1 MDQLKQ
7 LFQNTLLAAYPLF
20 QNIENNERIFNKW
33 RGLCTLINSDIS
45 YIEDPMYTS
54 FSFKTFANWIS
65 YKESQGVGIMEIVA
79 QVERYRPEV
88 FELLAND
95 IEKEFEILL
104 VKQKHENQH
113 SVEQQNFIEHSSA
126 GFMYHLT
133 DTIAKNNFTEDK
145 ELNAHIAELPDKNNS
160 LVLVSSRFNDG
171 DMKLRGA
178 GELNRW
184 NTLVDSTFVDRVM
197 DDLTADCLD
206 IVTEIWVKSANIE
219 NSSVHIG
226 YEEILEM
233 CNMKQVKNGR
243 SYYRKEDRLKIME
256 RLAAL
261 ATIFI
266 YVNED
271 NEIVIL
277 NDDENPS
284 ESLAYKKQRVR
295 RLFVMDEV
303 VFAKDI
309 ETDEMLGIESMNVAP
324 GTFLSKYLFGS
335 EKLTGLLS
343 KKALEYNSKQQRYHK
358 RLTRYLSWR
367 WRIQQAYQHLV
378 HPYSIGGPKGLIT
391 VMGVSMNQN
400 PARIRNVFEKTLDDL
415 MRDEVIKE
423 WQYQTPIDEEKC
435 SGRNWLVDYWLNLK
449 VTITPTD
456 ELVTLQQELLQKKK
470 IAPKNNLLTTLVKE
484 PELEVLSMETEEILA
499 PQMNLQQTN
508 KDIDWYQQKI
518 IHYKEENKCSLRDIA
533 KEIEISP
540 SNLSKL
546 LTGKRKRLSDETK
559 NKLDKWIE
567 RQEVVNLL

>member
-7 LFQNTLLAAYPLF
+7 LFQNTLLVAYPLF
-20 QNIENNERIFNKW
+20 QNLNNNERIFHKW
-33 RGLCTLINSDIS
+33 KGLYTLINSDIT
-45 YIEDPMYTS
+45 YIDDPMYTS
-54 FSFKTFANWIS
+54 ASFKKLANWIS
-65 YKESQGVGIMEIVA
+65 YKESKGVGIMEIVA
-79 QVERYRPEV
+79 QIEGYRPEV
-88 FELLAND
+88 YELLANE
-95 IEKEFEILL
+95 IENEFEILL
-104 VKQKHENQH
+104 VKQKQLNKHTED
-113 SVEQQNFIEHSSA
+113 QQNYIEHSSA

-160 LVLVSSRFNDG
+160 LVVVSSRFNDG

-178 GELNRW
+178 EELNRW

-206 IVTEIWVKSANIE
+206 IVTEIWVKSTNTE
-219 NSSVHIG
+219 NSAVHIG

-233 CNMKQVKNGR
+233 CNMKQVKNGK

-277 NDDENPS
+277 NDDENPN

-378 HPYSIGGPKGLIT
+378 HPYSIGGPKGLLS

-415 MRDEVIKE
+415 MRDEVIKD
-423 WQYQTPIDEEKC
+423 WQYQTPIDEGKC
-435 SGRNWLVDYWLNLK
+435 SGRNWLENYWLNLK
-449 VTITPTD
+449 VTVTPTD
-456 ELVTLQQELLQKKK
+456 ELVSLQQELLQKKK
-470 IAPKNNLLTTLVKE
+470 ITPKNKLMETLVKD
-484 PELEVLSMETEEILA
+484 PVIEVQDMETEEIQVSQLE
-499 PQMNLQQTN
+499 QQQVN
-508 KDIDWYQQKI
+508 RDINWYQQKI
-518 IHYKEENKCSLRDIA
+518 LQYKEENKCSLRDIA

-546 LTGKRKRLSDETK
+546 LTGKRKRLSEETS

-567 RQEVVNLL
+567 RQEVVSLL